1 MTHTRHL
8 TTSEVAARLG
18 VSTRTVQRLVE
29 AKRLT
34 ATRLPKHL
42 IFDPDD
48 VDRYAGTVA
57 T

>member
-48 VDRYAGTVA
+48 VDRYAGTIA